1 VTPDVL
7 HLLFA
12 PVLKG
17 FLAAVGNRNVN
28 VTQREARPSTLRRLV
43 ASRRIDIALQ
53 GVMIDDEGAVQMEGR
68 TSGLQARRV
77 GKPFSPVVVARPA
90 MFRGKTGELESLDA
104 LAAEVKTLCIQRIDY
119 RDLQLMGKLPRARRW
134 VRTDTQAGSVTMAEA
149 GLGAALTWEVPGLY
163 QQLGLLVRPIRNS
176 ILPRTQ
182 LAVWV
187 NADDEARRRQAAARE
202 NPRWDPVLTFL
213 DSLPGPEV

>member
-1 VTPDVL
+1 MHPLLGLAPGDPRLTVGC
-7 HLLFA
+7 HLDA
-12 PVLKG
+12 
-17 FLAAVGNRNVN
+17 
-28 VTQREARPSTLRRLV
+28 QEARQQRLV
-43 ASRRIDIALQ
+43 QFL
-53 GVMIDDEGAVQMEGR
+53 
-68 TSGLQARRV
+68 
-77 GKPFSPVVVARPA
+77 ARPA
-90 MFRGKTGELESLDA
+90 KFRGKTGELESLDA

-119 RDLQLMGKLPRARRW
+119 RDLQLMGQLPRAKRW

-176 ILPRTQ
+176 VLPRTQ

-187 NADDEARRRQAAARE
+187 NADDEARRRQASARE

-213 DSLPGPEV
+213 DNLPEPGV